1 MTAEFM
7 AVPQNLEAEQSV
19 IGGLLLDDDN
29 SERVQ
34 KVLAMLK
41 PESFYSR
48 PHQLIFAEMRQMFR
62 DNKPVDGLTLF
73 DALEGKGLAEQ
84 VGGFAYLAEIA
95 KNTPSAANIV
105 AYAASV
111 REAAMERYGINRLTQ
126 LNRELEKRVNKRP
139 LPSDSRDTGQIEQDC
154 DYWVGIHREG
164 AFDDSVPPGETELIL
179 RLNRHGSTGTVY
191 CHQINGAIYDTDQQA
206 AAAERRGRE
215 QQPKKKGG
223 F

>member
-1 MTAEFM
+1 MSCDEVWQCLKDELPEARGWRCLTDERRNLIRTFWGKANKIARNPDGKPMDMDGFRSYLRYIAQNCRWMLEDRPDQKSGKTWRRMKFDKFLTEKLYIEVREGIVMTAEFM
-7 AVPQNLEAEQSV
+7 AVPQNIEAEQSV

-84 VGGFAYLAEIA
+84 VGGFAY
-95 KNTPSAANIV
+95 
-105 AYAASV
+105 
-111 REAAMERYGINRLTQ
+111 
-126 LNRELEKRVNKRP
+126 
-139 LPSDSRDTGQIEQDC
+139 
-154 DYWVGIHREG
+154 
-164 AFDDSVPPGETELIL
+164 
-179 RLNRHGSTGTVY
+179 
-191 CHQINGAIYDTDQQA
+191 
-206 AAAERRGRE
+206 RRR
-215 QQPKKKGG
+215 
-223 F
+223 

>member
-7 AVPQNLEAEQSV
+7 AVPQNIEAEQSV

-84 VGGFAYLAEIA
+84 VGGFAYGGDSQEHSQRC
-95 KNTPSAANIV
+95 KH
-105 AYAASV
+105 
-111 REAAMERYGINRLTQ
+111 RGIRC
-126 LNRELEKRVNKRP
+126 VSP
-139 LPSDSRDTGQIEQDC
+139 GSR
-154 DYWVGIHREG
+154 
-164 AFDDSVPPGETELIL
+164 
-179 RLNRHGSTGTVY
+179 
-191 CHQINGAIYDTDQQA
+191 NGALRY
-206 AAAERRGRE
+206 
-215 QQPKKKGG
+215 QPPDRSY
-223 F
+223 